1 MFGSYSDMPAQ
12 LMQSLLVTSLQPD
25 KNQEEGNN
33 ISDICGIQI
42 RILGKGNVKAI
53 KLMCFEL
60 SQMFMLHGQRISQKG
75 KCSLS

>member
-42 RILGKGNVKAI
+42 RILGKGNV
-53 KLMCFEL
+53 
-60 SQMFMLHGQRISQKG
+60 
-75 KCSLS
+75 